1 MACCKGDSGCAIKQ
15 QQEKVYLNL
24 SNKKK
29 QQQLILKQREKRKN
43 GMCL

>member
-1 MACCKGDSGCAIKQ
+1 MACCKCGSECTIRQ
-15 QQEKVYLNL
+15 QQEKVFLNL

-43 GMCL
+43 GM